1 MATPF
6 PHLFQPIRIGSKQSR
21 NRVMRLATSTNSGKA
36 GLATEVTTAI
46 YRRLARGGT
55 GLIVSESMRVHPSNL
70 GRNSNALLMYRKEV
84 IPSIAQLANA
94 AHEEGSLFVI
104 QLNHGGRQFHG
115 AQAPNIWAPSAI
127 ACPHSGAIPHQMT
140 KSEIRELVQGFAKAA
155 RNAQEAGCDGI
166 EVHGAQG
173 HLIQEF
179 VSAFSNQR
187 DDEYGGSLENRL
199 RFSREI
205 ISAVREATN
214 PEFIVG
220 YRMGVEEFTPGGIT
234 IEESKEAAAFF
245 VKHCP
250 PDYLSL
256 AQGNFNTI
264 DMHCPDGHFPPMTYV
279 DIQSE
284 IKKTAG
290 GIPIAASARIQ
301 TPEQAEAAIAAGKT
315 DMVGMCRALI
325 ADPEWPQKAMEN
337 RIDDIR
343 RCIFTS
349 YCWGGGGSHRLRCE
363 LNPTVGNELELPPI
377 TKVKKPKKVVIVGG
391 GPAGLEAAHTAFDH
405 GHKVVLFEKG
415 KKLGGKLN
423 FAHHY
428 LAFHE
433 SSYALDFQLAQVGK
447 RAIDVRL
454 ETPGTREAVLREKP
468 DTIIVATG
476 ADIYAPE
483 VPGDG
488 SVPVTIYSAPPPGST
503 VVVMDEDGYYWA
515 MCITE
520 QLARKGC
527 KVYYVTRFHE
537 PLRELVEVSRIS
549 ALRTWDELGVNLRT
563 HMHVDR
569 VEGGAVVLRHY
580 LNRKREERIADAAA
594 VVWTGAQRAQD
605 RLANELRESGFA
617 NVKLVGDAYMPRR
630 IANAISEG
638 HRAARA
644 V

>member
-1 MATPF
+1 
-6 PHLFQPIRIGSKQSR
+6 
-21 NRVMRLATSTNSGKA
+21 
-36 GLATEVTTAI
+36 
-46 YRRLARGGT
+46 
-55 GLIVSESMRVHPSNL
+55 
-70 GRNSNALLMYRKEV
+70 
-84 IPSIAQLANA
+84 
-94 AHEEGSLFVI
+94 
-104 QLNHGGRQFHG
+104 
-115 AQAPNIWAPSAI
+115 
-127 ACPHSGAIPHQMT
+127 MT
-140 KSEIRELVQGFAKAA
+140 KGEIREMVEGFAKTA
-155 RNAQEAGCDGI
+155 RNVQEAGCDGI
-166 EVHGAQG
+166 EIHGAQG

-179 VSAFSNQR
+179 ISAFSNQR
-187 DDEYGGSLENRL
+187 TDEYGGSLENRL
-199 RFSREI
+199 RLSREI
-205 ISAVREATN
+205 ISAIRDATS
-214 PEFIVG
+214 PDFIVG

-234 IEESKEAAAFF
+234 IEESKEAVAYF

-279 DIQSE
+279 DIQAQIRE
-284 IKKTAG
+284 TAG
-290 GIPIAASARIQ
+290 GIPLAVSARIQ
-301 TPEQAEAAIAAGKT
+301 TPQQAEEAIAAGKT

-325 ADPEWPQKAMEN
+325 ADPEWGQKAREG
-337 RIDDIR
+337 RTDDIR

-349 YCWGGGGSHRLRCE
+349 YCWSGGGSHRLRCE
-363 LNPTVGNELELPPI
+363 VNPTTGNELELPPI
-377 TKVKKPKKVVIVGG
+377 TRVDKPRRVVIVGG
-391 GPAGLEAAHTAFDH
+391 GPAGLEAAHTAFDL
-405 GHKVVLFEKG
+405 GHKVTLFEKG

-433 SSYALDFQLAQVGK
+433 SYYALEFQLKQVEK

-454 ETPGTREAVLREKP
+454 ETPATREAVLREKP
-468 DTIIVATG
+468 DAVIVAAG
-476 ADIYAPE
+476 AELYAPS

-488 SVPVTIYSAPPPGST
+488 SVPVTLYAAPPAGST

-520 QLARKGC
+520 QLLRKGC

-549 ALRTWDELGVNLRT
+549 ALRIWDELGVNLRS

-569 VEGGAVVLRHY
+569 IERGTVILRHY
-580 LNRKREERIADAAA
+580 LNAKREERVADAAA
-594 VVWTGAQRAQD
+594 VVWVGRQRAQD
-605 RLANELRESGFA
+605 QVYNELRDSGYSS
-617 NVKLVGDAYMPRR
+617 VKLVGDAYMPRR